1 MKTEVIFKTL
11 SPTWDQ
17 TLIFETVEIYG
28 NINEIERNPPK
39 ITIEI
44 FDKDLYVMIDILTYG
59 IKVENNN
66 FN

>member
-44 FDKDLYVMIDILTYG
+44 FDKDLYVMIDI
-59 IKVENNN
+59 
-66 FN
+66 